1 MKNKSILTVLLSLA
15 LVTQSVPTAHANDF
29 RLGPLI
35 DLSDPDV
42 FAACGS
48 NGAEKECSIA
58 VNPTDPKN
66 LATAW
71 IGGGGL
77 GMAGSGTIF
86 RGPPAHAGLMR
97 RGSVRTRGRPELKV
111 ARPAAG

>member
-42 FAACGS
+42 FVACGS

-66 LATAW
+66 LVTAW
-71 IGGGGL
+71 IGGGFIGI
-77 GMAGSGTIF
+77 GGGGRCC
-86 RGPPAHAGLMR
+86 RGKNTAPRVGPGVLMF
-97 RGSVRTRGRPELKV
+97 
-111 ARPAAG
+111 